1 MYPGETLYREKNPS
15 KQSPF
20 IAKIMYDY
28 LQKFHHEIL
37 LLKSLPKLPR
47 PDCMTCRILRYLA
60 DKFFCYRPALLEEA
74 MRCLGAT
81 LLSFLD

>member
-20 IAKIMYDY
+20 IAKIMYDH

-37 LLKSLPKLPR
+37 LLNE
-47 PDCMTCRILRYLA
+47 LA
-60 DKFFCYRPALLEEA
+60 NI
-74 MRCLGAT
+74 T
-81 LLSFLD
+81 